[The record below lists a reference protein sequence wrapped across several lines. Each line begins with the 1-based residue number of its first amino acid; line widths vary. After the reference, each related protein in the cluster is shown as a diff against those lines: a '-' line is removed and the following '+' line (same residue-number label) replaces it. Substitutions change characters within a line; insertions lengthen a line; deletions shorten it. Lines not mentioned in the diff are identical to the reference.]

1 MTAKNIAT
9 TNMEGLGQK
18 MINTYRVAVIDTG
31 INNVYTCALSGGT
44 VVRVRIAPRR
54 FTGDAG
60 DAVNGV
66 ILSNIF
72 EYLGHSILFNILNLS
87 KEHIR
92 LNL

>member
-1 MTAKNIAT
+1 MTAKNIAN

-72 EYLGHSILFNILNLS
+72 EYLGHAILFNILNL
-87 KEHIR
+87 
-92 LNL
+92 